1 MRKAEKREK
10 GECGMREGEQ
20 RKNHI
25 QKPESKSQRPKSL
38 KDLTDQFPLRC
49 QVGGKGMKLFAQGR

>member
-1 MRKAEKREK
+1 
-10 GECGMREGEQ
+10 MREGEQ